1 MCKVSQYTS
10 TYSLHI
16 LDMCKDKYV
25 LKTIGDAEFIVKK
38 TENTTNNSM

>member
-25 LKTIGDAEFIVKK
+25 LKSKDCLL
-38 TENTTNNSM
+38 SQQW